1 VAEIGHFVAHH
12 HEREKGIT
20 TRATR
25 EWYAVARFHGVKFGP
40 GGPYALHS
48 DKLPS
53 ETSDYL
59 RAAARR
65 MDGKHLRRDA
75 GVSRA
80 EAHNI
85 LSKLA
90 DRLTKN
96 PNGTYA
102 LPSDITKTEANLFEV
117 VASLLVTKPA
127 FDGERLVDDF
137 LETLKSNSLI
147 TKQELR
153 EHRTDIS
160 ILVQLYAVSMM
171 HNCVVKSEMIK
182 QFS

>member
-1 VAEIGHFVAHH
+1 MSDAKSRARVQRLLGGGFRPDDLTGLFLYARDRCDGREPVAEIGHFVAHH

-102 LPSDITKTEANLFEV
+102 LPSDITKTEQ
-117 VASLLVTKPA
+117 
-127 FDGERLVDDF
+127 
-137 LETLKSNSLI
+137 I
-147 TKQELR
+147 CLR
-153 EHRTDIS
+153 W
-160 ILVQLYAVSMM
+160 
-171 HNCVVKSEMIK
+171 
-182 QFS
+182 